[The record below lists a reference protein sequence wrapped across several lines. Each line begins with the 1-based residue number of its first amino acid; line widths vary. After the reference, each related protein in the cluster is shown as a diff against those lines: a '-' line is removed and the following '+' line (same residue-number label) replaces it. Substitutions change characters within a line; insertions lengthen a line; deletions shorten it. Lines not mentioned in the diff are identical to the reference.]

1 MMRPFTST
9 IPFADALR
17 LMLEAA
23 TPIDD
28 VERLALTY
36 ADGRVAARDV
46 IAQLDAPPFN
56 RAAMDGYAVV
66 AEDTARAR
74 PDAPAT
80 LVCVGRLFTGDPP
93 ARGIVS
99 GECIEIATGAPVP
112 PGADAVVMVEE
123 TERADEA
130 GREIRVRTPVQSG
143 QNVGRRGADIHA
155 GQTVVSGGQL
165 LTPSR
170 IGALA
175 ATGTTTVDVYRRP
188 SVAILST
195 GNELTPPGQ
204 PLRAGQVYDINRFT
218 LAAVVRR
225 HGGIPVALPAV
236 ADSLEAL
243 SRAVETARVYDVIV
257 FSGGSSVGD
266 RDLIV
271 DLLRQEGEIVF
282 HGVAVKPGKPT
293 GFGRVGRT
301 PVLAMPGYP
310 TSCLSNAYMLL
321 VPFLRRIARLPDWT
335 PRRMEL
341 PLARHIPSTAG
352 RHQFYTVRIAGGQAE
367 PAFKASG
374 DITSMANADGYI
386 EIAADQESVE
396 PGTTVRVTM
405 FE

>member
-17 LMLEAA
+17 LLLEAA
-23 TPIDD
+23 APIDD

-46 IAQLDAPPFN
+46 VAEVDVPPFD

-66 AEDTARAR
+66 ADDTAGAR
-74 PDAPAT
+74 TDAPAT
-80 LVCVGRLFTGDPP
+80 LACVGRLFTGEPP

-99 GECIEIATGAPVP
+99 GECIEIATGAPLP

-123 TERADEA
+123 TERADDG
-130 GREIRVRTPVQSG
+130 GRIRVFVPARNG
-143 QNVGRRGADIHA
+143 QNIGRQGADIRA
-155 GQTVVSGGQL
+155 GQTVVSSGQV

-175 ATGTTTVDVYRRP
+175 ATGTIAMEVYRRP
-188 SVAILST
+188 TVAIFST
-195 GNELTPPGQ
+195 GNEIAPLGQ
-204 PLRAGQVYDINRFT
+204 PLRPGQVYNINRFT
-218 LAAVVRR
+218 LEAVVRR
-225 HGGIPVALPAV
+225 HGGVPVAFPAV

-243 SRAVETARVYDVIV
+243 SRAVETAVGHDVVV

-271 DLLRQEGEIVF
+271 DLLRQRGEIVF

-293 GFGRVGRT
+293 GFGRIGRT

-335 PRRMEL
+335 PRRIEL
-341 PLARHIPSTAG
+341 PLARRIASAAG
-352 RHQFYTVRIAGGQAE
+352 RHQFYTVRIAGGRAE

-396 PGTTVRVTM
+396 PGTLVRVTM